1 MAGEGVQVM
10 KIIYIHQYFK
20 TPEEGGAIRSWHL
33 AGALVKA
40 GHQVEMITGHNKDI
54 FEEKMINGFR
64 VHYLPVPYDNN
75 FGSLK
80 RILSFRRFARLAYQK
95 AAEFKDAD
103 LCYASSTPLT
113 VGFTALK
120 LKRKLGIPFY
130 FEVRDLWPEAP
141 IQMGVI
147 RNYFI
152 ERYLYNLESRIY
164 HEAEKIIAL
173 SPGIREGI
181 LKTASAKEVLMI
193 PNMSDCNFLNIAE
206 KSEALLVKYGIPENN
221 FVIAY
226 TGSLGK
232 ANRLEFLIN
241 IADAAR
247 LNKIS
252 ISFIIAGEGSEAT
265 SLKNQVRQKQLDNI
279 IFTDHKGK
287 DSIKEILNISDA
299 TYTSFD
305 NKPILE
311 TNSPNKFFDSL
322 AAGKLTIVN
331 TKGWLKDLVE
341 KNECGFYADPLD
353 SSDFLRKIK
362 PFIEEKALLKKYQK
376 NARALGEKEF
386 AMEELS
392 KRFVKIFNYKR

>member
-1 MAGEGVQVM
+1 M

-33 AGALVKA
+33 AGALAKA
-40 GHQVEMITGHNKDI
+40 GHQVEMITAHNKDI
-54 FEEKMINGFR
+54 SEEKMINGFR
-64 VHYLPVPYDNN
+64 VHYLPVPYDNS

-80 RILSFRRFARLAYQK
+80 RILSFRRFARLTYQK
-95 AAEFKDAD
+95 AVEFKDAD
-103 LCYASSTPLT
+103 LVYASSTPLT
-113 VGFTALK
+113 VGFAALK
-120 LKRKLGIPFY
+120 LKRNLGIPFY

-147 RNYFI
+147 RNYFLK
-152 ERYLYNLESRIY
+152 RYLQKQESRIY

-173 SPGIREGI
+173 SPGIREGV
-181 LKTASAKEVLMI
+181 LRVAPAKEVLMI
-193 PNMSDCNFLNIAE
+193 PNMSDCTFLTIAE
-206 KSEALLVKYGIPENN
+206 KPDALLTKYDITKNN

-241 IADAAR
+241 IAEAAR
-247 LNKIS
+247 SNKIS
-252 ISFIIAGEGSEAT
+252 ISFIIAGEGSETA
-265 SLKNQVRQKQLDNI
+265 SLKNQVRQKQPGNI
-279 IFTDHKGK
+279 ILIDHKGK
-287 DSIKEILNISDA
+287 DSIKEILDISDA

-322 AAGKLTIVN
+322 AAGKLSIVN

-353 SSDFLRKIK
+353 PSDFLEKLK
-362 PFIEEKALLKKYQK
+362 PFIEDKALLERYQK

-386 AMEELS
+386 AVEELC
-392 KRFVKIFNYKR
+392 KIFLNLF

>member
-1 MAGEGVQVM
+1 M

-33 AGALVKA
+33 AGALAKA
-40 GHQVEMITGHNKDI
+40 GHQVEMIAAHNKDI
-54 FEEKMINGFR
+54 YEENMINGFR
-64 VHYLPVPYDNN
+64 VHYLPVAYDNS

-95 AAEFKDAD
+95 AAEFKDAG

-120 LKRKLGIPFY
+120 LKAKLGIPFY

-147 RNYFI
+147 RNHFLK
-152 ERYLYNLESRIY
+152 RYLQKLESRIY

-173 SPGIREGI
+173 SPGIKEGI
-181 LKTASAKEVLMI
+181 LKVVPGKEIVMI
-193 PNMSDCNFLNIAE
+193 PNMSDCAFLTIGE
-206 KSEALLVKYGIPENN
+206 KPEILLVKYGIPENN

-232 ANRLEFLIN
+232 ANRLEFLLN
-241 IADAAR
+241 IAAAAKSD
-247 LNKIS
+247 KIN
-252 ISFIIAGEGSEAT
+252 ISFIIAGEGSEAA
-265 SLKNQVRQKQLDNI
+265 SLKNQVWQKQLDNI
-279 IFTDHKGK
+279 IFTHHKGK
-287 DSIKEILNISDA
+287 DSMKEILNISDA

-322 AAGKLTIVN
+322 AAGRLTIVN

-353 SSDFLRKIK
+353 PSYFFRKLK
-362 PFIEEKALLKKYQK
+362 PFIEDKLLLKKYQR
-376 NARALGEKEF
+376 NARTLAEKEF
-386 AMEELS
+386 SVEKLS
-392 KRFVKIFNYKR
+392 REFVGLF